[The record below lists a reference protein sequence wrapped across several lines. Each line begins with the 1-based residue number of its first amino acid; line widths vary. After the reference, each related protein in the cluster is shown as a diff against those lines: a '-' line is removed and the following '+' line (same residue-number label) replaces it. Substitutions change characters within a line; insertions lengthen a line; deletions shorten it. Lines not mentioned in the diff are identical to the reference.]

1 MRLKSQILSPLLTLG
16 LLPSG
21 EAFDKCEIQSAE
33 EYKPEPSETYTP
45 EMVIQYQKYDDLSQ
59 YDEMFDTSAKR
70 PYKRPSQK
78 KRRINQRRAN
88 SKRF

>member
-1 MRLKSQILSPLLTLG
+1 MRNKAAIYTPFLTLG

-21 EAFDKCEIQSAE
+21 GAFEKCEIQSAK
-33 EYKPEPSETYTP
+33 EYKPEPLPSIP
-45 EMVIQYQKYDDLSQ
+45 QMVIEYQKYDDLSQ
-59 YDEMFDTSAKR
+59 YDEMFDTSVKR